1 MTYLTIAK
9 ITKHSSSLREPVS
22 VLAAFLK
29 PIVGVETIGCFPLSQ
44 GHRFFFDDLLD
55 DVMFFLHWTSP
66 HLPRHL
72 HHEEHSELIVI
83 HRQRLLYG
91 LFCGVLIL
99 LFIPQ
104 RQNKFDDL
112 LVPALLSLQTGL
124 VLDSSLCCFLGT
136 STL

>member
-9 ITKHSSSLREPVS
+9 ITKYSSSLREPVS

-29 PIVGVETIGCFPLSQ
+29 PFVGVETIGCFPLFQ
-44 GHRFFFDDLLD
+44 GHRFFFDDLLE
-55 DVMFFLHWTSP
+55 DVMW
-66 HLPRHL
+66 R

-83 HRQRLLYG
+83 HRQRLFYDLV
-91 LFCGVLIL
+91 CGVLIL

-112 LVPALLSLQTGL
+112 VVPALLSLQTGL
-124 VLDSSLCCFLGT
+124 VLNSSLCCFLGS